1 MKIENMCIDMIKQKS
16 LNMLETST
24 SLADTQAKIKQMLS
38 IVQSDMVMQ
47 NNSQT
52 TLNPSTIGQFPES
65 TLSKLSLVDSSFNE
79 CLVSIKQKN
88 IELKKEQEKPL
99 STELKS
105 FREQYS
111 LPEEEKRR
119 LAVYSK
125 ETAERIATETPQ
137 PDLSQEEYT
146 Y

>member
-1 MKIENMCIDMIKQKS
+1 MTFILIHKEGITEWLTQKCFGG
-16 LNMLETST
+16 
-24 SLADTQAKIKQMLS
+24 AYRG
-38 IVQSDMVMQ
+38 
-47 NNSQT
+47 
-52 TLNPSTIGQFPES
+52 TIGQFPES
-65 TLSKLSLVDSSFNE
+65 TLSNLSLVDSSFNE

-99 STELKS
+99 STETKS

-111 LPEEEKRR
+111 LPEEEKQR
-119 LAVYSK
+119 LAIYSK

-137 PDLSQEEYT
+137 PNLSQEEYT